1 MRLDKALALYLIW
14 LSFLLKEDLFQQIF
28 EFLFFVFAKLRR
40 RLGSDSRIK
49 RYLIDYII
57 KKRDFKFVE
66 TKFVE
71 YHLALDL
78 ILDFKS
84 KMSVKNNGPRMAEN
98 RPPENTNYPK
108 NSNISSQSKRIKK
121 IAVKSEQREFGNKF
135 HTKLGLAFNT
145 FGRKKLEKLS
155 YQMRLQLKTP

>member
-1 MRLDKALALYLIW
+1 MFRYFDIFENFQPGLKMRLDKALALYLIW

-57 KKRDFKFVE
+57 KKRDFKFIE

-71 YHLALDL
+71 YHLVLDL
-78 ILDFKS
+78 ILDFKD
-84 KMSVKNNGPRMAEN
+84 KMSVSKNAPKMAEN
-98 RPPENTNYPK
+98 RPPQNTNCSK
-108 NSNISSQSKRIKK
+108 NSNFSSKSKRI
-121 IAVKSEQREFGNKF
+121 R
-135 HTKLGLAFNT
+135 
-145 FGRKKLEKLS
+145 
-155 YQMRLQLKTP
+155 